1 MQGFS
6 ALLRAPGVCFIL
18 SWCPRGGTIAQD
30 AAGVAL
36 LGGFE
41 STLRIK
47 RNHSNYALSN
57 MALRQPP

>member
-1 MQGFS
+1 MQRFS

-47 RNHSNYALSN
+47 TEPL
-57 MALRQPP
+57 